1 GSGTPAFVQNV
12 QTEGSGTSFTSSSM
26 TVSSGDLLVAE
37 VSLLNFSS
45 APDVSSIKLDGST
58 AFTVGKDVAMGSQY
72 RVFLAYLPSVSAGS
86 HTVTVT
92 ANGTMSNAVLYV
104 SEFSGV
110 AASSPID
117 GSGAS
122 ASGYGTTPA
131 SGTFTTTTNND
142 LWVSAYVGGT
152 GGTTT
157 TAESEWTLPANGSAT
172 GSGSSNPASAIEYQI
187 AS

>member
-1 GSGTPAFVQNV
+1 WTLPANGSATGSGSSNPASAIEYQIASGSTSGNGTFTLSANNNWSAAALAFAPASGGGGSGTPAFVQNV

-86 HTVTVT
+86 
-92 ANGTMSNAVLYV
+92 
-104 SEFSGV
+104 
-110 AASSPID
+110 
-117 GSGAS
+117 
-122 ASGYGTTPA
+122 
-131 SGTFTTTTNND
+131 
-142 LWVSAYVGGT
+142 
-152 GGTTT
+152 
-157 TAESEWTLPANGSAT
+157 
-172 GSGSSNPASAIEYQI
+172 
-187 AS
+187 